1 MLTLENPRMME
12 DWLMHLTQNAP
23 PGHSHIDLLFCRE
36 PDSLWMATGLEE
48 KAEWGAFERSCLR
61 KMVRRPSGRISMEI
75 CLKYVRKHKPEQIL
89 SEAKELAHIF
99 MKTYI
104 SSGGIASAGQLD
116 YFGLKQIKSMEGRG
130 LDLSS
135 IVIVCIND
143 FFL

>member
-12 DWLMHLTQNAP
+12 DWLVHLTQNAP

-36 PDSLWMATGLEE
+36 PDALWMATGLEG
-48 KAEWGAFERSCLR
+48 KTAWRSFEHSCLG
-61 KMVRRPSGRISMEI
+61 KMIRLPSGRISMEM
-75 CLKYVRKHKPEQIL
+75 CLKYVRKRHPEQIL

-116 YFGLKQIKSMEGRG
+116 YFGLKQIRSMEGRG

-135 IVIVCIND
+135 IVIVSIND

>member
-12 DWLMHLTQNAP
+12 DWLVHLTQNAP
-23 PGHSHIDLLFCRE
+23 PGHSHIDLLFSRE
-36 PDSLWMATGLEE
+36 PDALWMTTGLEG
-48 KAEWGAFERSCLR
+48 KAGWRSFEYSCLG
-61 KMVRRPSGRISMEI
+61 KMVRPPSGWISMEM
-75 CLKYVRKHKPEQIL
+75 CLKYVRKRNPGQVL

>member
-1 MLTLENPRMME
+1 MLTLENPRLME
-12 DWLMHLTQNAP
+12 DWLVHLTQNAP

-36 PDSLWMATGLEE
+36 PDALWLATGLEG
-48 KAEWGAFERSCLR
+48 KTSWRSFEHSCLR
-61 KMVRRPSGRISMEI
+61 KMVKPPSGRISMEI
-75 CLKYVRKHKPEQIL
+75 CLKYVRKRNPEQIL

-116 YFGLKQIKSMEGRG
+116 YFGLKQIKSMAGRG

-135 IVIVCIND
+135 IVIVSVND